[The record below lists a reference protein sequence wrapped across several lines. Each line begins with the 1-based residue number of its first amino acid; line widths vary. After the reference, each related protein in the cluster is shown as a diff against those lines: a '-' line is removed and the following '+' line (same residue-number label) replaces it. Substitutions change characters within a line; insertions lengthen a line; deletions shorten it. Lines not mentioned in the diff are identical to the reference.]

1 MSMHLVQLNFNIKKL
16 KRQFAKIIIELDG
29 GGILNLLLQKYIQI
43 FFEEYFVQF
52 CSNNFKSNQNFLRIS
67 FFFSSHKTHVDAY
80 IEVCTLVPLNVH
92 IRIRPFVGE
101 ISANIVKMC
110 LEFEFIS
117 TSFCPTFYLKRKR
130 EVDPWAE
137 VTNGLQL
144 RIRNLSVC
152 LLAPGPKACIHS
164 SKPQFRP
171 WAVLLAFLA
180 PGPKAWRWFS
190 G

>member
-1 MSMHLVQLNFNIKKL
+1 MVVAYWTFFYRNIYRYFL
-16 KRQFAKIIIELDG
+16 RN
-29 GGILNLLLQKYIQI
+29 IL
-43 FFEEYFVQF
+43 FSFVQTT
-52 CSNNFKSNQNFLRIS
+52 SNLIRTFWEFH
-67 FFFSSHKTHVDAY
+67 FFSRHKTHVDAY

-117 TSFCPTFYLKRKR
+117 TSFCPTFSLIRKR

-144 RIRNLSVC
+144 CIRNLSVC
-152 LLAPGPKACIHS
+152 LLAPGPKVCIHS

-180 PGPKAWRWFS
+180 PGPKAWRWFPGWLKAIVEKKYLS
-190 G
+190 SNNYNCYELSIRLYR